1 MIKEQKNTEKTILPP
16 YLLEERNRMIVEM
29 RKKGYS
35 LQNIADVFCVS
46 KALIFQIAG
55 PETPEDQKVNLED
68 NKK

>member
-1 MIKEQKNTEKTILPP
+1 MNKTILPT

-35 LQNIADVFCVS
+35 LQNIADVFGVS

-55 PETPEDQKVNLED
+55 PETPDGEKVGSESVENNKD
-68 NKK
+68 NK

>member
-1 MIKEQKNTEKTILPP
+1 MNKTILPP

-35 LQNIADVFCVS
+35 LQNIADVFGVS

-55 PETPEDQKVNLED
+55 PETLEGEKVGSESVENNKD
-68 NKK
+68 NK